1 MSAVILLPEL
11 YALGLTASSDISF
24 PKTLTQYFSV
34 VTVLNR
40 QLANTEVCIGLEHL
54 PNIYCGV
61 AVFLLYPLYIFN
73 RKISAREKIAKSV
86 LLFVFIFAFSFN
98 IPNFIWL
105 PLPEFT
111 SGKAVICLHL
121 HTAHHVLRRI
131 QGYEGL

>member
-54 PNIYCGV
+54 PTYI
-61 AVFLLYPLYIFN
+61 AVWLYSCSTRYIF
-73 RKISAREKIAKSV
+73 
-86 LLFVFIFAFSFN
+86 L
-98 IPNFIWL
+98 
-105 PLPEFT
+105 T
-111 SGKAVICLHL
+111 GK
-121 HTAHHVLRRI
+121 
-131 QGYEGL
+131 